1 MDRFL
6 NNLTVLAIVATL
18 LGAPAF
24 IHFVVMGN

>member
-24 IHFVVMGN
+24 IQFVVMGY